1 MDKKNIMVR
10 DVPLDE
16 RPRERLMKYGAE
28 QLSSSEL
35 LAIILRTGSTNE
47 SVLQLATKILSK
59 FETLQSLYDVTIEE
73 LMMIKGVGKAKAIE
87 IKAAIEFGKR
97 IVKATPTEKET
108 IRSPRD
114 VFAYL
119 GEDMRFLRQE
129 HFVAIL
135 LDTKNHIIAKET
147 ISVGSLNASIVHP
160 REVFKP
166 AIKKSASA
174 MIVAHNHPSG
184 DPSPSREDIEIT
196 KRLYQAG
203 EILGIDL
210 LDHVII
216 GEDKYTSLKEKGL
229 IG

>member
-1 MDKKNIMVR
+1 MDKNIMVR
-10 DVPLDE
+10 DVPLEE

-28 QLSSSEL
+28 QLSTSEL
-35 LAIILRTGSTNE
+35 LAIILRTGSANE
-47 SVLQLATKILSK
+47 SVIQLATKILSK
-59 FETLQSLYDVTIEE
+59 FETLQNLYDVTIEE
-73 LMMIKGVGKAKAIE
+73 LMAIKGIGEAKAIE

-97 IVKATPTEKET
+97 IVKATPVEKET

-114 VFAYL
+114 VFSYL
-119 GEDMRFLRQE
+119 YEDMRFLRQE
-129 HFVAIL
+129 HFIAIL
-135 LDTKNHIIAKET
+135 LDTKNHILAKET
-147 ISVGSLNASIVHP
+147 ISIGSLNASIVHP

-174 MIVAHNHPSG
+174 IIVAHNHPSG

-203 EILGIDL
+203 ELLGIDVF
-210 LDHVII
+210 DHVII
-216 GEDKYTSLKEKGL
+216 GEDQYFSMKEKGL